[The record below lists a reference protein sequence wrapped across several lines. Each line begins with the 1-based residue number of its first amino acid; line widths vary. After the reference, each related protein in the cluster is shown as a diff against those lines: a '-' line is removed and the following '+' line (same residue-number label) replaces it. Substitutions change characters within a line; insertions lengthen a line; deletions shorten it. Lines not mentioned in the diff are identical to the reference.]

1 MKQPLPP
8 LCILLFLFLFASVTA
23 CKKDYLACYGPF
35 HIINDTLVEME
46 GDMGGRVEK
55 QFAKVLDKYPGIK
68 LVIMKE
74 CPGSRDDVSMMEAA
88 RLLKSHSI
96 NTHLAET
103 GKIESGAV
111 DLFLYG
117 GKKTPDMGGQ
127 FGGEGWSDGGKE
139 ATDFPNGHEEHLL
152 YISYYKEMGWSHQE
166 AEDLYFF
173 IINAATA
180 DGMHWMTEQ
189 EILQYEILSP

>member
-8 LCILLFLFLFASVTA
+8 LCVLLLLFLFVSGTA

-96 NTHLAET
+96 NTHLDET

-111 DLFLYG
+111 DFFLAG
-117 GKKTPDMGGQ
+117 EKRTRDMGGQ
-127 FGGEGWSDGGKE
+127 FGVHAWSDGGKE
-139 ATDFPNGHEEHLL
+139 ATEFHAGHEEHLL
-152 YISYYKEMGWSHQE
+152 YISYYKEMGRSQQDSCPCGGRTGRW
-166 AEDLYFF
+166 
-173 IINAATA
+173 NP
-180 DGMHWMTEQ
+180 MKC
-189 EILQYEILSP
+189 